1 MARGGGNML
10 GVGGTRS
17 NLGKGALRGGGRG
30 KQVGGGTDPQ
40 AQKRELVRKLQEKRA
55 EEESAQEEGVEA
67 EGVEEEGAQEGRTS
81 DRADPTAQ

>member
-40 AQKRELVRKLQEKRA
+40 AQKRELLRKLQEKRA
-55 EEESAQEEGVEA
+55 EEDGRMEEGT
-67 EGVEEEGAQEGRTS
+67 EEEAAQGET
-81 DRADPTAQ
+81 DPACAPPSQQVNVT

>member
-17 NLGKGALRGGGRG
+17 NLGKNALRGGGRG
-30 KQVGGGTDPQ
+30 KQTGGGADPQ

-55 EEESAQEEGVEA
+55 EEEGAQEEITVA
-67 EGVEEEGAQEGRTS
+67 AP
-81 DRADPTAQ
+81 DPTDESDQADQADQAAGS